1 MFLNFNPKFFSFSF
15 GVVMIWSSS
24 WCLAR
29 PKYSMLLF
37 LIVFYNST
45 SFVRE
50 RKLILLKKKLFMVV
64 IIEWFELE
72 GILR

>member
-1 MFLNFNPKFFSFSF
+1 
-15 GVVMIWSSS
+15 
-24 WCLAR
+24 
-29 PKYSMLLF
+29 MLLF